1 MPPADLS
8 IVERYGSFGLLVCLV
23 LAFAFYV
30 IPYCVRK
37 FGEIVDK
44 FDKALEAERNARTA
58 HDDRANRTLSEL
70 TAAVTQLVDRVER
83 VEDFTSGCPH
93 STPTAPQPQS
103 LPSGKYQKKPQG
115 GQGT

>member
-1 MPPADLS
+1 MTPENDLS

-93 STPTAPQPQS
+93 STPTAPPQS
-103 LPSGKYQKKPQG
+103 LPSGKYQKKPG

>member
-1 MPPADLS
+1 MTPENDLS

-44 FDKALEAERNARTA
+44 FDKALEAERHDRTA
-58 HDDRANRTLSEL
+58 HDDRAIRTLSEV

-83 VEDFTSGCPH
+83 VESAGPAERNRSNKHAGFRH
-93 STPTAPQPQS
+93 APVHLRRSAP
-103 LPSGKYQKKPQG
+103 
-115 GQGT
+115 